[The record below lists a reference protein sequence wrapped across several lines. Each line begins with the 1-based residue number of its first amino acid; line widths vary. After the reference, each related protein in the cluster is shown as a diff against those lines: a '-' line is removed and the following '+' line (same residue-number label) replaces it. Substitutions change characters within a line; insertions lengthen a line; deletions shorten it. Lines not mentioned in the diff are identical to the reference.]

1 MGKLYSPR
9 PTFAKMLQ
17 NCVLLQQSGPCAT
30 IKPVWQSRP
39 PPSPSTC
46 ATMAIALPRRAW
58 QSCVCCSR
66 PMSRL
71 SGPTSPSGPPPR
83 RPQLAPSPQ
92 PLRHAAIAL
101 VSTGRYRCSSALA
114 LPPCICV
121 AGRRI
126 LAWQSPSS
134 HTTTILPVRCVA
146 RARMWP
152 HQNSRP
158 PCKPPP
164 GATAIAWASIASR
177 LVVSAR
183 AASIVPAP
191 IRIHTGTHTARR
203 QHQPALPCLLP
214 SGQPALF
221 VHARA
226 NGRHN
231 KHQANTP
238 GDPFWW
244 LHLVELNVHHGA

>member
-17 NCVLLQQSGPCAT
+17 NCLLLQQSGPCAT

-58 QSCVCCSR
+58 QSCASCSR

-101 VSTGRYRCSSALA
+101 ASTEHYRCLSVLA
-114 LPPCICV
+114 LPPCICA
-121 AGRRI
+121 AGHRTS
-126 LAWQSPSS
+126 AWQSPSS
-134 HTTTILPVRCVA
+134 RTTTILPVRCVA

-152 HQNSRP
+152 HQSSRP

-164 GATAIAWASIASR
+164 GATAIAWASTASR

-191 IRIHTGTHTARR
+191 VHMHMGTHTAPEEAA
-203 QHQPALPCLLP
+203 PA
-214 SGQPALF
+214 SPA
-221 VHARA
+221 VPAA
-226 NGRHN
+226 AGP
-231 KHQANTP
+231 A
-238 GDPFWW
+238 
-244 LHLVELNVHHGA
+244 GAFRTCSSK